1 MAQNGKISLKA
12 SQKQQW
18 FTTNAKYGWVNNFGR
33 VVSKQHLYEH
43 TEHIQCFEVTHSP
56 EADIVA
62 FHIPP
67 TVTMSCQL
75 FPSKAV
81 ESLLLCVCWLRWNLG
96 ELSRTAMCIQYS
108 YFLRFNCLSDYWS
121 VSVRVNSGREG
132 MVFVCLLPSHPPP
145 GSADIRK

>member
-1 MAQNGKISLKA
+1 MYLGFCSDNGKKWHNISEDLSKEH
-12 SQKQQW
+12 W
-18 FTTNAKYGWVNNFGR
+18 FIANAKYRWVNNFGR

-43 TEHIQCFEVTHSP
+43 TEHIQCLEVTHSP

-81 ESLLLCVCWLRWNLG
+81 ESLLLCVC
-96 ELSRTAMCIQYS
+96 
-108 YFLRFNCLSDYWS
+108 
-121 VSVRVNSGREG
+121 
-132 MVFVCLLPSHPPP
+132 
-145 GSADIRK
+145 